1 MKSIKE
7 LINMHMPNSGFD
19 VSISRLIV
27 ATKDEQKY
35 HFTVREHPIAGKFI
49 SLLENGIEYGL
60 IDKQTVNKNR
70 FMRLELVK
78 LENVRNAVLDG
89 SAEWIWVGMNQ
100 SEMFARLVTN
110 NEIEFY
116 VDLQENIHLLD
127 ECEWALM

>member
-1 MKSIKE
+1 
-7 LINMHMPNSGFD
+7 MHMPNSGFD

-70 FMRLELVK
+70 FMRLALVK